1 MLDSGRWILLI
12 EYRESS
18 IQFSPSQ
25 FLNHLVRVCQ
35 IVEQKIWSVPLQSF
49 TRPTAGRNRN
59 GARAKCFSA
68 GDVVIGIADDIDF
81 GRIEIMTM
89 PCLSAFSGKSAQLVP
104 IVMVVRKGPEFKKIP
119 EAVILKLE
127 LCTLLQISGQKCEHD
142 IRLRSQAFE

>member
-1 MLDSGRWILLI
+1 MSMTRLRGLAFTAALTLMVMRGETCRSISPSSGITFDCAGIILDAGRWILLI

-49 TRPTAGRNRN
+49 TRPTASRHRN

-68 GDVVIGIADDIDF
+68 G
-81 GRIEIMTM
+81 
-89 PCLSAFSGKSAQLVP
+89 
-104 IVMVVRKGPEFKKIP
+104 
-119 EAVILKLE
+119 
-127 LCTLLQISGQKCEHD
+127 
-142 IRLRSQAFE
+142 